1 MASYTQSSATMAT
14 FARMVKGQVR
24 YYSAP
29 VDVAIPASKR
39 KYIPTSGTY
48 PKGFVV
54 SGTHVGV
61 KASNTK
67 FPDLALISSET
78 PCSAAAVFTTNK
90 FQAAPVQVSKK
101 ILNASQGQGI
111 RSVIINSGC
120 ANAVTGKGGL
130 EDAMNMAA
138 KVDEY
143 TGVAEAGTLVMSTG
157 VIGQRLPISKILS
170 KIPDAHASLSSTH
183 DAWLTT
189 ARAICTTDT
198 FPKLLSR
205 TFTLPSSPGRTYSL
219 AGMTKGAGMIHPNM
233 ATLLGVIAT
242 DAPIVPS
249 ALSSLLKSAVSRSFN
264 AISIDGDT
272 STNDTVAILANGA
285 AGGAPINTTQSDD
298 YVVMQDIL
306 TSFLQSLSQLVVRD
320 GEGATKF
327 VTVRIQNSPDYESA
341 QLIASTIARSPLVKT
356 ALYGRDA
363 NWGRILCAI
372 GYTQG
377 VKEGTVVPERTS
389 VSFKPVDGSPVLKL
403 LVNGEPEQVDEERA
417 SAILQE
423 EDLEIVVDLGG
434 GAKGELGGEEGIYW
448 FCDFSH
454 EYVTI
459 NGDYRT

>member
-1 MASYTQSSATMAT
+1 MKATMASYTQSSATMAT

-157 VIGQRLPISKILS
+157 VIGQRYVHFFQTPI
-170 KIPDAHASLSSTH
+170 
-183 DAWLTT
+183 
-189 ARAICTTDT
+189 
-198 FPKLLSR
+198 
-205 TFTLPSSPGRTYSL
+205 
-219 AGMTKGAGMIHPNM
+219 
-233 ATLLGVIAT
+233 
-242 DAPIVPS
+242 
-249 ALSSLLKSAVSRSFN
+249 
-264 AISIDGDT
+264 
-272 STNDTVAILANGA
+272 
-285 AGGAPINTTQSDD
+285 
-298 YVVMQDIL
+298 
-306 TSFLQSLSQLVVRD
+306 
-320 GEGATKF
+320 
-327 VTVRIQNSPDYESA
+327 
-341 QLIASTIARSPLVKT
+341 
-356 ALYGRDA
+356 
-363 NWGRILCAI
+363 
-372 GYTQG
+372 
-377 VKEGTVVPERTS
+377 
-389 VSFKPVDGSPVLKL
+389 
-403 LVNGEPEQVDEERA
+403 
-417 SAILQE
+417 
-423 EDLEIVVDLGG
+423 
-434 GAKGELGGEEGIYW
+434 
-448 FCDFSH
+448 
-454 EYVTI
+454 
-459 NGDYRT
+459 